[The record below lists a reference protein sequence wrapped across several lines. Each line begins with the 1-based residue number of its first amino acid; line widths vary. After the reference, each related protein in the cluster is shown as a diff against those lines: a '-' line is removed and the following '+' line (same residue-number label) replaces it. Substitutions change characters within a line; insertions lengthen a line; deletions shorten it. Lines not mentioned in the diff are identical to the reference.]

1 MIFQNIN
8 LISCPQK
15 KKKKKKATLLFITP
29 RFVPRMIIRSTK
41 RIVKMVFTTNKMML
55 FM

>member
-15 KKKKKKATLLFITP
+15 KKKKKTTLLFITP

>member
-8 LISCPQK
+8 LISCPQ
-15 KKKKKKATLLFITP
+15 KKKKKATLLFITP